1 MKERIKTGFTE
12 IQWWLRQTELK
23 GSVQKCLT
31 ETLNVCLGMASDIQ
45 SYMVNQAGLFQN
57 VLTRDT
63 PLTNDLRQIMMEPE
77 NTLLLDKPHW
87 VR

>member
-1 MKERIKTGFTE
+1 
-12 IQWWLRQTELK
+12 
-23 GSVQKCLT
+23 
-31 ETLNVCLGMASDIQ
+31 MASDIQ

-87 VR
+87 VRWE